1 LNSAALVSG
10 ATPAATSGLRLRLGG
25 LRSQMWFIPR
35 ESGGLGD
42 AQRWNNP
49 TALALPVTNGLHAA
63 PAGTEVTAVPYD
75 PGTHALPDSDTT
87 CPSNYSF
94 SVAKGLCTRNG
105 HADRAPTAYG
115 RNAIYALSMRVK
127 VCDGTL
133 DTRDIC
139 TAYSAGRKPEGL
151 LQRNAKKTRYSLF
164 SYLTESGESRN
175 GGVMRAR
182 QKLIGPV
189 TAAEQ
194 NGLEKPYPDRNG
206 RIAGI
211 DNPEWDPVTGAI
223 IDNPDGDD
231 AASTSTR
238 IGTCT
243 GAGSAPDGSGCQVR
257 YSGVI
262 NYINRFGQINTGMA
276 TL

>member
-1 LNSAALVSG
+1 
-10 ATPAATSGLRLRLGG
+10 
-25 LRSQMWFIPR
+25 
-35 ESGGLGD
+35 
-42 AQRWNNP
+42 
-49 TALALPVTNGLHAA
+49 
-63 PAGTEVTAVPYD
+63 
-75 PGTHALPDSDTT
+75 
-87 CPSNYSF
+87 
-94 SVAKGLCTRNG
+94 
-105 HADRAPTAYG
+105 
-115 RNAIYALSMRVK
+115 
-127 VCDGTL
+127 
-133 DTRDIC
+133 
-139 TAYSAGRKPEGL
+139 
-151 LQRNAKKTRYSLF
+151 
-164 SYLTESGESRN
+164 
-175 GGVMRAR
+175 
-182 QKLIGPV
+182 GPV

-276 TL
+276 TLKAYDNLSEMYYTALRYMRGVGDVSAYSNLTGSA